1 MYVSMTGFGTA
12 SEERP
17 WGTASVA
24 LSSVNHRYQEI
35 SVRLPREISS
45 FEAWFHRRLRG
56 LFRRGKVTA
65 RVEITWSAAASA
77 LALNKEAMTAYYREI
92 SSMRDAMGA
101 ERDISLDAL
110 VNLPGVLDM
119 SPRAAFGGDDA
130 EDFMS
135 GLLDRAAENWNDMR
149 RKEGAHLKEAVGL
162 HLNETERLMKHVEDA
177 WAGARDAAFEAVAER
192 LKNALASAGIS
203 PDESR
208 FAQEAVIFADK
219 WDISE
224 EIARISSHVA
234 KFREIGEEG
243 EAEGRK
249 LDFLAQEMNREA
261 NTINSKITSADIRWI
276 MVEVRSAIER
286 IREQVQNLE

>member
-1 MYVSMTGFGTA
+1 MTGFGTA

-17 WGTASVA
+17 WGTVA
-24 LSSVNHRYQEI
+24 VELSSVNHRYQDI

-45 FEAWFHRRLRG
+45 LEPWFLRRLRG

-65 RVEITWSAAASA
+65 RVEITWSAASA
-77 LALNKEAMTAYYREI
+77 ALVINKEAMTAYYREI

-119 SPRAAFGGDDA
+119 SQRADIGAD
-130 EDFMS
+130 EDFLS
-135 GLLDRAAENWNDMR
+135 GILDRAAKNWNDMR
-149 RKEGAHLKEAVGL
+149 RHEGAHLKEAVGL
-162 HLNETERLMKHVEDA
+162 HLDEIERLMKEIGA
-177 WAGARDAAFEAVAER
+177 SWISARDSAFEAVTER

-203 PDESR
+203 ADEAR

-224 EIARISSHVA
+224 EIARMSSHAA
-234 KFREIGEEG
+234 KFREIGDADEP
-243 EAEGRK
+243 EGRK

-261 NTINSKITSADIRWI
+261 NTINSKITSADLRWQ
-276 MVEVRSAIER
+276 MVEVKSAIER
-286 IREQVQNLE
+286 IREQIQNME